1 MLMRAARRCIL
12 RALCCQPLTA
22 HRQLTAD
29 HLPTDL
35 ATLRELYLAE
45 RARREQAEAQASQLQ
60 VLARVSELSPNPVLH
75 LGADGQLRYAN
86 AAATPFVR
94 ELQGTGPSRV
104 RSQLLHAATRAQR
117 QREVVRQELAT
128 NDGQF
133 FIFSAVPLAEDG
145 SVMLFLTDVTAQHQA
160 EQAVAEQHEF
170 YETVMASL
178 PAVVTVLD
186 PEHRYRYLNPY
197 AEPDPERRRRR
208 IGRTFAEHADGR
220 GLPPE
225 VARRR
230 QRQFERASSTRAL
243 VSWEERWPDPDGK
256 PVLYWLCY
264 YQPVF
269 APDGSLRMM
278 VCYGLDITTRR
289 LAEAR
294 TRQSEAQ
301 VQAQQSFTEQVL
313 DLTPNLIY
321 VREQYQAGRDSRIIF
336 QNRTM
341 SMMRERMLHLTGSD
355 SLDSALRSEDLQ
367 AIAEADAR
375 ALATGRS
382 ITSEDRVM
390 LPTGG
395 ERWFQS
401 VRCPI
406 TMPDGLVCILGVSTD
421 VTDLKAA
428 QHVAE
433 AAAVARENFLAN
445 MSHEIRTP
453 LNGVLGMTGLL
464 AKTSL
469 SEQQRNY
476 ADIIQYSGR
485 HLLNVVND
493 VLDMAKITSGKLELE
508 QHVFDLSEAT
518 VHAAEPLLV
527 QATERNIRVVMTRL
541 SDSCAAPWVV
551 GDTYRINQV
560 LINLLS
566 NAIKF
571 TAPGGTVTVGGY
583 QVRETDTALTV
594 EFRVTDTG
602 IGIAPHKLET
612 IFQEFTQAYA
622 DTTRRF
628 GGTGLGL
635 SISRALVAQMGSR
648 LTVQSELGRGSAF
661 SFIVTLPKASPAQQ
675 QLARQVP
682 ATVREDSVRG
692 RRVLLVEDNP
702 VNREVALLLLESH
715 GVLVDE
721 AGSGTEALVQ
731 FEQHRYDAILMDIQM
746 PGMNGL
752 EATARIRAYPDAQR
766 AATPILALTAN
777 AFRAD
782 AEKYLAAGM
791 NDTLPK
797 PFDEA
802 ELLHKLASLIAG
814 TSGATAP
821 AALLA
826 PVPRRRRPPRP
837 ALALFPTPIGEPGR
851 EVPARPAPAPAPAGP
866 VPTFDLQL
874 LRQTAHG
881 NATFMNRV
889 LASFHT
895 NTPGSLEDL
904 RTAADA
910 QDWTAVGALAHKLR
924 PSLRLLGAA
933 GLAPLL
939 ETVESPACPAPER
952 AAAAEGLLTGLA
964 ELLAAL
970 PKQVVE

>member
-1 MLMRAARRCIL
+1 
-12 RALCCQPLTA
+12 
-22 HRQLTAD
+22 
-29 HLPTDL
+29 
-35 ATLRELYLAE
+35 
-45 RARREQAEAQASQLQ
+45 
-60 VLARVSELSPNPVLH
+60 PNPVLH
-75 LGADGQLRYAN
+75 LAADGRLRYAN
-86 AAATPFVR
+86 AAAELLAR
-94 ELQGTGPSRV
+94 ELRATGPSRV
-104 RSQLLHAATRAQR
+104 RSQLLHAATRALRLR
-117 QREVVRQELAT
+117 QMERQEMSA
-128 NDGQF
+128 NDRLF
-133 FIFSAVPLAEDG
+133 VLSAVPLLEDN
-145 SVMLFLTDVTAQHQA
+145 SVLLFLTDVTAQRQA
-160 EQAVAEQHEF
+160 EQAVGEQREF
-170 YETVMASL
+170 YETIMASL

-197 AEPDPERRRRR
+197 AEPDPERRHQR
-208 IGRTFAEHADGR
+208 IGRTFADHADGR

-225 VARRR
+225 VALRR
-230 QRQFERASSTRAL
+230 QRQFERAVNTRRL
-243 VSWEERWPDPDGK
+243 VSWEERWPGADGTTII
-256 PVLYWLCY
+256 YWLCY

-321 VREQYQAGRDSRIIF
+321 VRERYLAGRESRIIF

-341 SMMRERMLHLTGSD
+341 SLMRGRMLHLTGTD
-355 SLDSALRSEDLQ
+355 SLDSALRSDDLQ
-367 AIAEADAR
+367 AIAEADAE
-375 ALATGRS
+375 ALRTGRS
-382 ITSEDRVM
+382 ITSEDRVV
-390 LPTGG
+390 LPTGD

-401 VRCPI
+401 IRCPI
-406 TMPDGLVCILGVSTD
+406 TMADGTVCILGVSTD
-421 VTDLKAA
+421 ITDLKAA

-453 LNGVLGMTGLL
+453 LNGVLGMTSLL

-476 ADIIQYSGR
+476 TDIIQYSGR

-508 QHVFDLSEAT
+508 QHVFNLCEAT
-518 VHAAEPLLV
+518 MHAAEPLLLE
-527 QATERNIRVVMTRL
+527 AAEKNIRMVATRL
-541 SDSCAAPWVV
+541 RDSCPSPWVV
-551 GDTYRINQV
+551 GDSYRLNQI
-560 LINLLS
+560 LLNLLS

-571 TAPGGTVTVGGY
+571 TPPGGLVTVGGY
-583 QVRETDTALTV
+583 LVSETDDTLTT

-602 IGIAPHKLET
+602 IGIAPNKLET

-635 SISRALVAQMGSR
+635 SISRALATQMGGW
-648 LTVQSELGRGSAF
+648 LAVQSELGQGSTF
-661 SFIVTLPKASPAQQ
+661 TFTVTLPKAGAEEARQA
-675 QLARQVP
+675 QLAP
-682 ATVREDSVRG
+682 AAMPANMVRG

-721 AGSGTEALVQ
+721 AGSGLEALVQ
-731 FEQHRYDAILMDIQM
+731 FEQHHYDAILMDIQM

-752 EATARIRAYPDAQR
+752 DATTRIRAHADVRR

-802 ELLHKLASLIAG
+802 ELLHKLARLIAG
-814 TSGATAP
+814 PNGA
-821 AALLA
+821 
-826 PVPRRRRPPRP
+826 
-837 ALALFPTPIGEPGR
+837 
-851 EVPARPAPAPAPAGP
+851 
-866 VPTFDLQL
+866 
-874 LRQTAHG
+874 
-881 NATFMNRV
+881 
-889 LASFHT
+889 
-895 NTPGSLEDL
+895 
-904 RTAADA
+904 
-910 QDWTAVGALAHKLR
+910 
-924 PSLRLLGAA
+924 
-933 GLAPLL
+933 
-939 ETVESPACPAPER
+939 
-952 AAAAEGLLTGLA
+952 
-964 ELLAAL
+964 
-970 PKQVVE
+970 